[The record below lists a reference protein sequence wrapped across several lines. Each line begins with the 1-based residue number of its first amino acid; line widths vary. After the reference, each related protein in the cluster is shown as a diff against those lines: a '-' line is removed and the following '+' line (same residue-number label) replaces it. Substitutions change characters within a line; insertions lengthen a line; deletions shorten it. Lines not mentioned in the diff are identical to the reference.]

1 MNLGALHLNAVA
13 YGWTPKAGIGTAL
26 FVIPRLLKTELGTRR
41 STTGAAQRSLPEDST
56 SISCAYFGSG
66 SLARPPSSTSSN
78 AISLAG
84 LVALAFFE
92 TRCGTRGASYQDCP
106 TE

>member
-1 MNLGALHLNAVA
+1 MNLEALHLNAVA
-13 YGWTPKAGIGTAL
+13 YGWTPMAGFGIAL

-41 STTGAAQRSLPEDST
+41 SATGAVQRSIPDDSA

-66 SLARPPSSTSSN
+66 SLARPPSSTSSQ

-84 LVALAFFE
+84 LVVLAFFE